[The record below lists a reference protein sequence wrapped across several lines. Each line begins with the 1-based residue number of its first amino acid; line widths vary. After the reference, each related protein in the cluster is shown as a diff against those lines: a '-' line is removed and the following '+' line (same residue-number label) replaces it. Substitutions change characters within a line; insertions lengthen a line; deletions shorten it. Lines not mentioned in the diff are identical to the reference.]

1 MIQSLI
7 HSMIVCP
14 DMQKTYP
21 KISHGKGVYL
31 FDEEGKK
38 YLDASSGS
46 AAVSNIGHGITE
58 IAEIIKEQT
67 QKISV
72 LPTHAFSAEVVEEY
86 LTDLVDFAPDGFV
99 KAWTAMSGT
108 EGVENAIKLALQ
120 YHQLQGDHKRYKIIS
135 RWNTYH
141 GNSIFTLD
149 VGGMKLRRQTYN
161 QWMNNFPHIS
171 PAYAYRKPSH
181 LSEDEY
187 TQTLVSE
194 FENCL
199 TETDPETVAAF
210 IAEPVVAAAMGAVPP
225 PQDYFKHMHA
235 ICKKYGILFI
245 ADEILT
251 GFGRIGKN
259 FGMQH
264 FNVTPDIIAAGKGI
278 SGGYYPLSAVLAT
291 EKIMQPFIHNNAPF
305 LGGHTFACNPVGAA
319 VGKYVIQYLKENNI
333 INNAQK
339 MGALLKQQLETLYQ
353 YDIVGDVRGV
363 GLLCGIEFV
372 QDKQLKTA
380 FPPSYNLSKRIGE
393 KTIQKGVVLYP
404 GKGSV
409 DGTAGDHIM
418 IVPPLIINEQQ
429 VHELVHALDQSIKE
443 TIQELATSTYS

>member
-21 KISHGKGVYL
+21 KIAYGKGPYL
-31 FDEEGKK
+31 FDEQGKK

-46 AAVSNIGHGITE
+46 SAVSNLGHGITQ
-58 IAEIIKEQT
+58 IAQIIKEQT
-67 QKISV
+67 EKISV
-72 LPTHAFSAEVVEEY
+72 LPTHAFSSTIVEEY
-86 LTDLVDFAPDGFV
+86 LAELVNFAPAEFV
-99 KAWTAMSGT
+99 KAWTVMSGT
-108 EGVENAIKLALQ
+108 EAVENAIKLALQ
-120 YHQLQGDHKRYKIIS
+120 YHQLQGDNKRYKIIS

-141 GNSIFTLD
+141 GNSVFTLD
-149 VGGMKLRRQTYN
+149 VGGMKLRRQSYN

-171 PAYAYRKPSH
+171 PAYTYRKPSH
-181 LSEDEY
+181 LSEEEY
-187 TQTLVSE
+187 TQNLVTE

-199 TETDPETVAAF
+199 LQTGPETVAAF

-225 PQDYFKHMHA
+225 PKNYFKHIYAVCQKH
-235 ICKKYGILFI
+235 GILFI

-251 GFGRIGKN
+251 GFGRTGKN
-259 FGMQH
+259 FGIQN
-264 FNVTPDIIAAGKGI
+264 FNITPDIIAAGKGI
-278 SGGYYPLSAVLAT
+278 SAGYYPLSAVLAT
-291 EKIMQPFIHNNAPF
+291 QKIMHPFIQNNMPF

-333 INNAQK
+333 VDNAQK
-339 MGALLKQQLETLYQ
+339 MGALLKQQLQTLYK

-363 GLLCGIEFV
+363 GLLCAIELV
-372 QDKQLKTA
+372 QDKQSKTP
-380 FPPSYNLSKRIGE
+380 FPPTYNLSKHIGD

-409 DGTAGDHIM
+409 DGTSGDHIM
-418 IVPPLIINEQQ
+418 IVPPLNINEQHIHQ
-429 VHELVHALDQSIKE
+429 IVHALDTSIKE
-443 TIQELATSTYS
+443 TINELARNNHT